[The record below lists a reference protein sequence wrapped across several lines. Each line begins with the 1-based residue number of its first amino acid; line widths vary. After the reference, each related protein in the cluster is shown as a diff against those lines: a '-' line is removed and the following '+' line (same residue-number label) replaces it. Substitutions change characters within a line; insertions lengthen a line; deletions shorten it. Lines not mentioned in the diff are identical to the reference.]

1 MILQQGF
8 QKIKSSFFQDL
19 VTQYKTH
26 LEPNFVGIN
35 LPAYFG
41 GITLQNKSLEQLDIC
56 EVLSYLKGKTALD
69 TLDIL
74 LDTLDTRNVYE
85 TLKILCFFV
94 CIFLR
99 RINSFFVK
107 VLI

>member
-1 MILQQGF
+1 MHRLF
-8 QKIKSSFFQDL
+8 KSSLFQDL

-56 EVLSYLKGKTALD
+56 EVLSYLKGNHHDQSSHRIVHKLEA
-69 TLDIL
+69 DIL
-74 LDTLDTRNVYE
+74 
-85 TLKILCFFV
+85 
-94 CIFLR
+94 
-99 RINSFFVK
+99 
-107 VLI
+107 